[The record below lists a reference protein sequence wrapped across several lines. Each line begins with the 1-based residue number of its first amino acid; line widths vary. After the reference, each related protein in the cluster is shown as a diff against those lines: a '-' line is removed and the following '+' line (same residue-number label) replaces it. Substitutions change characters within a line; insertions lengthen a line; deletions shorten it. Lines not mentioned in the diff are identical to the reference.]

1 MLQGAVSIEA
11 FKVLLPQCF
20 GDREHRL
27 SLHMTGAHL
36 DQIARCDLFAG
47 TEIYG
52 SGIGAS
58 GGRYGESIQTLS
70 ERVEMLCSAGVAYWA
85 VSDFYGG
92 PYFQVV
98 GVSLVVSRTT
108 AYLMLPV
115 FSLCILAVCRRTMT
129 FLR

>member
-1 MLQGAVSIEA
+1 MIRSGKEI
-11 FKVLLPQCF
+11 
-20 GDREHRL
+20 
-27 SLHMTGAHL
+27 HM
-36 DQIARCDLFAG
+36 
-47 TEIYG
+47 
-52 SGIGAS
+52 SGIGAG
-58 GGRYGESIQTLS
+58 GGRYGKSSEALS
-70 ERVEMLCSAGVAYWA
+70 ERVEILCAVGMAYWA